1 MSERAR
7 CRSAQLARLVSVGE
21 YQSSRKQVSL
31 VTHMRLSA
39 PGLNLVDSV
48 YERLLAE
55 RIIFLGS
62 QVDDDVANRLCA
74 QILLLAAE
82 DPTKDIALYIN
93 SPGGSIS
100 SGMAIYDTMVLAPCD
115 VATYAMGMAASMGQF
130 LLAAGTKGKRF
141 ALPHARILM
150 HQPLGGVTGS
160 AADIAIQAEQFAVI
174 KKEMFRL
181 NAEFTGQPLERIV
194 ADSDRDRW
202 FTAEEAL
209 EYGFVDHII
218 ARAEINGVT
227 PS

>member
-1 MSERAR
+1 
-7 CRSAQLARLVSVGE
+7 
-21 YQSSRKQVSL
+21 
-31 VTHMRLSA
+31 MRMSA

-48 YERLLAE
+48 YERLLTE

-62 QVDDDVANRLCA
+62 QVDDDIANRLCA

-82 DPTKDIALYIN
+82 DPAKDINLYIN

-130 LLAAGTKGKRF
+130 LLAAGTKGKRY

-160 AADIAIQAEQFAVI
+160 AADIAIQAEQFASI

-181 NAEFTGQPLERIV
+181 NAEFTGQPLERIIT
-194 ADSDRDRW
+194 DSDRDRW
-202 FTAEEAL
+202 FTSEEAL

-218 ARAEINGVT
+218 TRAEVNGSG
-227 PS
+227 PGAGLNQ

>member
-1 MSERAR
+1 MRTN
-7 CRSAQLARLVSVGE
+7 AQ
-21 YQSSRKQVSL
+21 
-31 VTHMRLSA
+31 
-39 PGLNLVDSV
+39 GLNLVDSV
-48 YERLLAE
+48 YERLLSE

-62 QVDDDVANRLCA
+62 QVDDDIANRLCA
-74 QILLLAAE
+74 QILLLGAE
-82 DPTKDIALYIN
+82 DPTKDISLYIN

-100 SGMAIYDTMVLAPCD
+100 SGMAIYDTMALAPCD
-115 VATYAMGMAASMGQF
+115 IATYAMGMAASMGQF
-130 LLAAGTKGKRF
+130 LLAAGTPGKRF

-160 AADIAIQAEQFAVI
+160 AADIAIQAEQFSVI

-181 NAEFTGQPLERIV
+181 NAEFTGQTLERIM

-218 ARAEINGVT
+218 TRAQTNGAT
-227 PS
+227 S